1 MKKKKAIKVQAVK
14 SFIDIIG
21 DKKYRV
27 EQDQQLNLP
36 EGASWLDVGFVVPV
50 KEQEFETATK
60 QPAERAVTR
69 SKSNGCQ
76 GLTKKGSQCRNKALL
91 DSGFCKAHQPKAVD
105 QVMRTTQK

>member
-14 SFIDIIG
+14 SFVDQVG

-27 EQDQQLNLP
+27 EQGQKLDLP

-50 KEQEFETATK
+50 KEQEVETATR

-69 SKSNGCQ
+69 AK
-76 GLTKKGSQCRNKALL
+76 
-91 DSGFCKAHQPKAVD
+91 KAVD
-105 QVMRTTQK
+105 KVMRRTKK